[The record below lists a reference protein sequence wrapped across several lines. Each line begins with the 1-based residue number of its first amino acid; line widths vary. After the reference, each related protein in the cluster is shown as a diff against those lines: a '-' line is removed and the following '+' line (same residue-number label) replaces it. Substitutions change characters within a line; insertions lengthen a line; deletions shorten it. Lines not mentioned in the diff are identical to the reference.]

1 MGPKVETLNSV
12 KLAFVLVVL
21 SLFFPWFTVSTSEYA
36 ENEDSFRRYSSKE
49 YYGPDKYL
57 VVEEAKW
64 DLEGDKDSHISK
76 FFIPVDLDIVW
87 QDPDGDVFESFPLY
101 ISLVLLKGKLLFS
114 IALIAAA
121 VLNFSYGKDIEITKM
136 LLLLSTVLMIII
148 VIGFL
153 ISIRGDYEASF
164 YGKILASTND
174 DTDEDG
180 DSYDDDG
187 KPDERIEM
195 TLPLGYGSIIDD
207 DGTSIDGVT
216 VDERTTV
223 RWHPS
228 IGFILAACSIWFL
241 IDAFR
246 RLNGGGLIP
255 NFLIDN

>member
-1 MGPKVETLNSV
+1 M

-57 VVEEAKW
+57 VVEEAEW

-76 FFIPVDLDIVW
+76 FFIPVDLDLLW
-87 QDPDGDVFESFPLY
+87 TDPDGDVFESFPLY

-180 DSYDDDG
+180 DSTDDDG

-241 IDAFR
+241 IDASR
-246 RLNGGGLIP
+246 RFI
-255 NFLIDN
+255 

>member
-136 LLLLSTVLMIII
+136 LLFLSIALMIII

-153 ISIRGDYEASF
+153 MSVRGDYEASF

-174 DTDEDG
+174 DGDGDG
-180 DSYDDDG
+180 DSTNDDG

-207 DGTSIDGVT
+207 DGASIDGVT

-228 IGFILAACSIWFL
+228 IGFILAACSLWFL
-241 IDAFR
+241 IGSLVKAGESSRF
-246 RLNGGGLIP
+246 
-255 NFLIDN
+255 

>member
-1 MGPKVETLNSV
+1 METLNSV

-36 ENEDSFRRYSSKE
+36 EDGDSFSESSSKE
-49 YYGPDKYL
+49 YYGPNKYL
-57 VVEEAKW
+57 VVTKSKW
-64 DLEGDKDSHISK
+64 DTDNSKDSSVSK
-76 FFIPVDLDIVW
+76 FFIPVDLDIL
-87 QDPDGDVFESFPLY
+87 QTDTDGEIFESFPLY

-121 VLNFSYGKDIEITKM
+121 VLNSSYGKDIEITKM
-136 LLLLSTVLMIII
+136 LLFLSIALMIII

-153 ISIRGDYEASF
+153 MSVRGDYEASF

-174 DTDEDG
+174 DGDGDG
-180 DSYDDDG
+180 DSTNDDG

-207 DGTSIDGVT
+207 DGASIDGVT

-228 IGFILAACSIWFL
+228 IGFILAACSLWFL
-241 IDAFR
+241 IGSLVKAGESSRF
-246 RLNGGGLIP
+246 
-255 NFLIDN
+255 